1 MARTFKVMAALL
13 SYPDETIQQAAADF
27 KSVLAEEGIVRQPHQ
42 ARLAPLID
50 ELARGDLYDLQER
63 YVELFDRSAA
73 LSLHLFEHVHGEGS
87 ARGQA
92 MVDLQALYAEHG
104 LEITARELPDYLP
117 LFLEFLSTFALDEAR
132 AMLGEPRHVLE
143 ALGDRL
149 GKRQSIYASVFGALV
164 GLAGDNAAAAV
175 GDIRSEDDDPDD
187 LEALDRI
194 WEEQPVTFGPDEQGC
209 SIAEDMVARLEV
221 PGAEQPLPRGQR
233 RRQEGRT

>member
-13 SYPDETIQQAAADF
+13 GYPDETIQEAAADF
-27 KSVLAEEGIVRQPHQ
+27 KSVLAEEGIIPQPQQ
-42 ARLAPLID
+42 ALLAPLID
-50 ELARGDLYDLQER
+50 ELAHGDLYDLQER

-104 LEITARELPDYLP
+104 LEITAKELPDYLP

-132 AMLGEPRHVLE
+132 VMLGEPRHVLE

-149 GKRQSIYASVFGALV
+149 GKRESIYASVFAALV
-164 GLAGDNAAAAV
+164 GLAGDNAAAEIA
-175 GDIRSEDDDPDD
+175 DIQSEDDDPDD

-194 WEEQPVTFGPDEQGC
+194 WEEQPVTFGPGEQGC
-209 SIAEDMVARLEV
+209 SVAEDMVARLKV
-221 PGAEQPLPRGQR
+221 PDAEQPPR
-233 RRQEGRT
+233 RRQEGGT